1 MPDTS
6 NQIIQTL
13 EAIHE
18 DIKSAKEALKS
29 NNVPPESNS
38 TSTLATEINKVPTG
52 IKKSTIL
59 EGFNNGKNTLA
70 GGFIY
75 NTDSTDL
82 NSVNSV
88 LLAAD
93 EYIIPAGKTVSID
106 FPSAEVADDLYR
118 SKSAVDLV
126 VKTAKP
132 TTDIYNTILK
142 PLYKTYVSKRLIAQE
157 ITNLYSVNIHLDKSN
172 MSGDTLN
179 VGEFVF
185 PNFNTNLYYKKDGE
199 EQDTLITKINAEK
212 FHFSLSSKGRNVDI
226 TCRELVIDLDSV
238 FSIIEMAGHNGYE
251 STDATYYN
259 FNNDIDAH
267 IIKLP
272 EFNVSYNGITE
283 YYNGLAEAVYVDI
296 PGQSIMP
303 AGNVQIRTED
313 DPYNISK
320 MNEDAN
326 LGGILRL
333 FEIYNMDGT
342 KKYDPKT
349 KTFVDKD
356 TYIDSDTSLKL
367 IKDRNAYFGG
377 SHLMGILDNKLI
389 NYKQY
394 MDKLSAS
401 KKDALAKLTIKTG
414 YVYFAQSNPIKAD
427 LFKFDDYNQPPMYEG
442 FPLLY
447 VDEDVIKFNRNSGS
461 QGSNKIIGTS
471 EVIFTFTDIHDDS
484 IKHNLPLLGICAG
497 DPYGNPV
504 TFNGISLQINGTG
517 FDTNYN
523 GVTYK
528 PLANSANLLASPF
541 TTKFKDGN
549 DYNLENVYTSKAP
562 LIYNQNIK
570 RVLIKSYPDTKG
582 ELECLIGYGLIY
594 LTIDPQY
601 DKPEVPTTPMKY
613 IIDNE
618 TSIVRSQSR
627 LYNNT
632 VNSYEYVLGP
642 ASTDELAKYYDKY
655 VHVLCPED
663 HPGLG
668 TYEFCKFRLPLY
680 NLDET
685 KKYNYS
691 KKTWEPV
698 GSTTDDSLTLEEIYP
713 TEYAEARNNGK
724 EPQVYTNPGYELN
737 PI

>member
-1 MPDTS
+1 MS
-6 NQIIQTL
+6 EAFNQIIQTL
-13 EAIHE
+13 EAING
-18 DIKSAKEALKS
+18 DIKSAKDTLKE
-29 NNVPPESNS
+29 NNVRLESNS
-38 TSTLATEINKVPTG
+38 TSTLSNEINKIPTA
-52 IKKSTIL
+52 IKKSTVL
-59 EGFNNGKNTLA
+59 EGFNNGKNTLY

-75 NTDSTDL
+75 DTSSSEL
-82 NSVNSV
+82 NSANSV
-88 LLAAD
+88 MITAD
-93 EYIIPAGKTVSID
+93 EYIIPTGKSISID
-106 FPSAEVADDLYR
+106 FPSNEVVEDIYR

-126 VKTAKP
+126 VKTAEP
-132 TTDIYNTILK
+132 VTNIYDNILK
-142 PLYKTYVSKRLIAQE
+142 PLYKTYVDKRMIKQE
-157 ITNLYSVNIHLDKSN
+157 ITNLYTVNIHLDKSN

-179 VGEFVF
+179 VDEFVF
-185 PNFNTNLYYKKDGE
+185 PNFNTNLYYKKDGQD
-199 EQDTLITKINAEK
+199 QDTLITKINANK
-212 FHFSLSSKGRNVDI
+212 FHFSLSSKGRGIDL
-226 TCRELVIDLDSV
+226 TCRELVIDLDYA
-238 FSIIEMAGHNGYE
+238 FSILDATGHNGYE
-251 STDATYYN
+251 STDAAYYN
-259 FNNDIDAH
+259 FNNDRDAH

-272 EFNVSYNGITE
+272 EFNVSYNGITA
-283 YYNGLAEAVYVDI
+283 YYNGLAELVYVDQ
-296 PGQSIMP
+296 PGTGISP

-349 KTFVDKD
+349 KTFVDPD
-356 TYIDSDTSLKL
+356 TYTEADASVKL
-367 IKDRNAYFGG
+367 IKDRNAYFGQ
-377 SHLMGILDNKLI
+377 SSIMALLNSKPI
-389 NYKQY
+389 NYKEY
-394 MDKLSAS
+394 IDTLSAS
-401 KKDALAKLTIKTG
+401 KKDALAKLTIRTG
-414 YVYFAQSNPIKAD
+414 YAYFAQTNPIKAD
-427 LFKFDDYNQPPMYEG
+427 LFRFDDYNQPPIYDG

-461 QGSNKIIGTS
+461 QGSGKIIGTS
-471 EVIFTFTDIHDDS
+471 EVTFAFTDIQDDS
-484 IKHNLPLLGICAG
+484 VKHNLPLLGICAG

-504 TFNGISLQINGTG
+504 TFNGISLQINGSG
-517 FDTNYN
+517 YDENRN

-570 RVLIKSYPDTKG
+570 RVLIKSYPDRKG

-594 LTIDPQY
+594 LTVDPQY
-601 DKPEVPTTPMKY
+601 DKPEVPATPMKY

-618 TSIVRSQSR
+618 TSIVRSQSK
-627 LYNNT
+627 LYNTT

-655 VHVLCPED
+655 VHVLCPEN

-691 KKTWEPV
+691 KKVWEPV
-698 GSTTDDSLTLEEIYP
+698 GATTDDSLALDVIYP